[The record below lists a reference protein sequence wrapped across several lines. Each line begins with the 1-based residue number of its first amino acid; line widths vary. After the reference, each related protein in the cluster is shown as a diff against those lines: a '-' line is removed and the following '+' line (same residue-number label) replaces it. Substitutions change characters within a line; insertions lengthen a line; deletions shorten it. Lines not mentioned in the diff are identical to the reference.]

1 MQVLGLISRKGGSG
15 KTTLATTLAVLGEQT
30 GLRSLLVDLDPQGS
44 AAAWWKA
51 RDASTPPLVET
62 RPGRLKEILNGA
74 EGDGFDLVVVDAR
87 PSVERDVA
95 HVASLADLV
104 LVPTRPAVFDLR
116 AILGTLDLVREA
128 ACRALIVLNAC
139 PPPRGVGEASVVV
152 DARHAL
158 MAFGVPVAPV
168 AIVNR
173 SAFPAAALAGL
184 SVNELEPDGKAAKE
198 TRALWRAVEKE
209 LHHDGKANP
218 GRGTGGK
225 AAPAGTVSAAGDS
238 PRRATA
244 KGRPRSK
251 YPGHDDQTARR
262 GADRVEVD
270 GGREAGA
277 DE

>member
-1 MQVLGLISRKGGSG
+1 MQVVGLISRKGGSG
-15 KTTLATTLAVLGEQT
+15 KTTLATTLAVMGEQA

-44 AAAWWKA
+44 SAAWWKA
-51 RDASTPPLVET
+51 RDAQTPPLVET
-62 RPGRLKEILNGA
+62 KPGRLKDILEGA
-74 EGDGFDLVVVDAR
+74 EGDGIDLVVVDAR

-116 AILGTLDLVREA
+116 AILGTLDIVREA
-128 ACRALIVLNAC
+128 SCRALIVLNAC
-139 PPPRGVGEASVVV
+139 PPHRGAGEASVVV

-158 MAFGVPVAPV
+158 AAFGVPVVPV

-184 SVNELEPDGKAAKE
+184 SVTELEPDGKAAKE

-209 LHHDGKANP
+209 LKLDGKANP
-218 GRGTGGK
+218 
-225 AAPAGTVSAAGDS
+225 
-238 PRRATA
+238 
-244 KGRPRSK
+244 
-251 YPGHDDQTARR
+251 RR
-262 GADRVEVD
+262 GAGDKAEHSGATRAGNGTGRAGETRSGAGPEHSGDDNQASRGDFDRAQGD

-277 DE
+277 GE

>member
-1 MQVLGLISRKGGSG
+1 MQVVGLISRKGGSG
-15 KTTLATTLAVLGEQT
+15 KTTLATTLAVMGEQA

-44 AAAWWKA
+44 SAAWWKA
-51 RDASTPPLVET
+51 RDAATPPLVET
-62 RPGRLKEILNGA
+62 RPGRLKDILEGA
-74 EGDGFDLVVVDAR
+74 EGDNIDLVVVDAR

-116 AILGTLDLVREA
+116 AILGTLDIVREA

-139 PPPRGVGEASVVV
+139 PPPRGAGEASVVV

-158 MAFGVPVAPV
+158 AAFGVPVAPT

-184 SVNELEPDGKAAKE
+184 SVTELEPDGKAAKE

-209 LHHDGKANP
+209 LHLNGKANT
-218 GRGTGGK
+218 GRGASDKAGRAGPARAGNGNDRAAEARTETG
-225 AAPAGTVSAAGDS
+225 SRH
-238 PRRATA
+238 PRD
-244 KGRPRSK
+244 
-251 YPGHDDQTARR
+251 DDQTAGL
-262 GADRVEVD
+262 GADRIEGD
-270 GGREAGA
+270 GGREASP